1 MKVLVSG
8 GRTYSN
14 YRVVK
19 HTLDNIDKQSL
30 ITNLIHGGA
39 KGADSLGDRWAK
51 ENNVDIKV
59 YKPDWNKYGKAAG
72 VLRNQEMLDIEHP
85 DIVVSFPGGN
95 GTMDMRRRANQMG
108 IKLLIVNDDI
118 DIKVEVNKT
127 GG

>member
-39 KGADSLGDRWAK
+39 KGADS
-51 ENNVDIKV
+51 
-59 YKPDWNKYGKAAG
+59 
-72 VLRNQEMLDIEHP
+72 
-85 DIVVSFPGGN
+85 
-95 GTMDMRRRANQMG
+95 
-108 IKLLIVNDDI
+108 
-118 DIKVEVNKT
+118 
-127 GG
+127 